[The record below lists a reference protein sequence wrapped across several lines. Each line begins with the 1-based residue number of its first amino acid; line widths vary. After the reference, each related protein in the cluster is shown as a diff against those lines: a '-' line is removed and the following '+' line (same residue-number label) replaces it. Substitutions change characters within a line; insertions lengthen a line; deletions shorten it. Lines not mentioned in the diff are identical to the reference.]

1 MSDVRV
7 RERPQTASET
17 TTFYEALVIQCR
29 VVGALLM
36 RELHTRYGRDN
47 IGYLWLIA
55 EPLMFGSVIALMHS
69 GQRGHNGDIN
79 PVAFAVTGYSIFII
93 FRGIVNRA
101 EGALEGN
108 LPLLYHKMVTVL
120 DISIARAL
128 LELAGT
134 VCAFMILLS
143 LSIAL
148 GFTDFPAR
156 PLYLAMGIFYVFWIS
171 FALSLIITGG
181 TYERHTL
188 GRLVHPCTYFA
199 MPISG
204 AFIAVSWIPQPY
216 RDYLLWIPLPHMF
229 ELVRYGQFANAT
241 MEYVD
246 LPYATSWNV
255 GLTLVGLLIIS
266 TVRNRIHLS

>member
-1 MSDVRV
+1 MSDVRT
-7 RERPQTASET
+7 RESAST
-17 TTFYEALVIQCR
+17 TDKGPSFFDALSIQCR
-29 VVGALLM
+29 VIGALLM

-47 IGYLWLIA
+47 VGYLWLVL
-55 EPLMFGSVIALMHS
+55 EPLMFGSVIALMHT
-69 GQRGHNGDIN
+69 GQQSHGGEIN
-79 PVAFAVTGYSIFII
+79 PVAFAVTGYSVFII

-120 DISIARAL
+120 DITIARAL

-134 VCAFMILLS
+134 ICAFLILLS
-143 LSIAL
+143 LAIAL
-148 GFTDFPAR
+148 GFTELPAR

-171 FALSLIITGG
+171 FALSMIITGG
-181 TYERHTL
+181 TYERHTV
-188 GRLVHPCTYFA
+188 GRLVHPCTYFS

-204 AFIAVSWIPQPY
+204 AFLAVSWVPEPY
-216 RDYLLWIPLPHMF
+216 RTYLLWVPLPHMF

-246 LPYATSWNV
+246 IPYATAWNV
-255 GLTLVGLLIIS
+255 GLTLVGLLMVFS
-266 TVRNRIHLS
+266 VRKRIHLH